1 MESRGLPPLAPPPC
15 LPYLTLP
22 QARTTYVSP
31 WWPGPGPCPLLTG
44 PPSRLFE
51 CSTAPPKYG
60 APVSYKPRGVLP
72 PSVKMVDPAAVSVAP
87 GDNSTAVDLDSVADP
102 WVREQ
107 LLLSQLDLPFSYAL
121 FASNI
126 MDAYYGGHV
135 SEAYKQFP
143 YSRLDSSRRSME
155 TFTSKI

>member
-1 MESRGLPPLAPPPC
+1 
-15 LPYLTLP
+15 
-22 QARTTYVSP
+22 
-31 WWPGPGPCPLLTG
+31 
-44 PPSRLFE
+44 
-51 CSTAPPKYG
+51 
-60 APVSYKPRGVLP
+60 VLP